1 MTNTTQDLASMSTG
15 PYRSEYNVTV
25 ITDEVQGFYCGTA
38 LPGVHEWRALKK
50 ERCGK
55 CPRVNEIFILL
66 ALSSGYTIFKP

>member
-1 MTNTTQDLASMSTG
+1 M
-15 PYRSEYNVTV
+15 TV

-55 CPRVNEIFILL
+55 CPRINEIFILL
-66 ALSSGYTIFKP
+66 ALSSGYTIFKS